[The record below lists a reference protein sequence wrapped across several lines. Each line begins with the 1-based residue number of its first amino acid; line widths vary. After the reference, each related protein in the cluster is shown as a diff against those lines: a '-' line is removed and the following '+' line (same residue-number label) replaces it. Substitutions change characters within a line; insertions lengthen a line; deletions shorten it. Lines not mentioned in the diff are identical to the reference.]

1 MCPVK
6 HFFVKI
12 GKFVYFYE
20 FESDSLI
27 AVTIICIALV
37 NWWMEVFFRWTI
49 RKIFD
54 IATFSKEVH
63 SIMLLESYSLESKLN
78 VDCCMHNL

>member
-37 NWWMEVFFRWTI
+37 N
-49 RKIFD
+49 
-54 IATFSKEVH
+54 
-63 SIMLLESYSLESKLN
+63 
-78 VDCCMHNL
+78 

>member
-1 MCPVK
+1 METSRYFTKKCTCMCPVK

-27 AVTIICIALV
+27 AVTIICIALD
-37 NWWMEVFFRWTI
+37 EQYEKFLI
-49 RKIFD
+49 LQ
-54 IATFSKEVH
+54 H
-63 SIMLLESYSLESKLN
+63 SVKRSIPSCYLN
-78 VDCCMHNL
+78 PTGWKVK